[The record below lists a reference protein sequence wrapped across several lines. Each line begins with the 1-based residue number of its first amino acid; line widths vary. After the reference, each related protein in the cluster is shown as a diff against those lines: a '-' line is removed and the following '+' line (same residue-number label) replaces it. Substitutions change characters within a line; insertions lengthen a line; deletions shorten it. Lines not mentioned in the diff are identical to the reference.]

1 MTHAQAAAVCL
12 FITRWVCDVV
22 PGVQF
27 VRIDRATGNV
37 SARDSLGWRQVGTVA
52 DFTSI
57 ARALGR
63 I

>member
-1 MTHAQAAAVCL
+1 MTHAQASALHQFLLSWLCA
-12 FITRWVCDVV
+12 VV
-22 PGVQF
+22 PGLQN
-27 VRIDRATGNV
+27 VRIDRATGHV
-37 SARDSLGWRQVGTVA
+37 SARDSLGWRVVGTVA